1 MLRNEVATHV
11 TLVFIEKFAHALA
24 VIISWTD
31 SAMTELKAIQLTVQV
46 SLSAD
51 SSGSYFA
58 KRSCKFCT

>member
-1 MLRNEVATHV
+1 MLSNEAEKHA

-24 VIISWTD
+24 VIISWTA
-31 SAMTELKAIQLTVQV
+31 SAMMALKAIQLTVQV

>member
-1 MLRNEVATHV
+1 MLRNEAAKQA
-11 TLVFIEKFAHALA
+11 TLVFIEKIAHALA
-24 VIISWTD
+24 VIISWTA
-31 SAMTELKAIQLTVQV
+31 SAMMALKAIQLTVQV